1 MDRQYFE
8 PDRLYDDN
16 DAELDIIAPK
26 SKRAQWRHKG
36 VGPAHHR
43 FGRRIIYHGDD
54 LNAWAKS
61 VRVPTAD
68 QA

>member
-1 MDRQYFE
+1 MARDYFQ

-16 DAELDIIAPK
+16 DDELDIIAPK

-36 VGPAHHR
+36 IGPAYLR
-43 FGRRIIYHGDD
+43 FGRRIKYDGND
-54 LNAWAKS
+54 LNTWAQS

-68 QA
+68 HP